1 MMNYN
6 KIGIKNYLKLFK
18 IIKNYH
24 KLLKI
29 IKNYHKLLKTKSSE

>member
-24 KLLKI
+24 KLLK
-29 IKNYHKLLKTKSSE
+29 TKSSE

>member
-6 KIGIKNYLKLFK
+6 KIGIKNYLKLIK

-29 IKNYHKLLKTKSSE
+29 KSSE

>member
-6 KIGIKNYLKLFK
+6 KIGIKNYLKLIK

-29 IKNYHKLLKTKSSE
+29 IKNY